1 MGCVVVRPARRL
13 FGQATLP
20 GDKSISHRYAIL
32 AALAEGT
39 TRLGQ
44 FSPCLD
50 CQSTL
55 ECLAALGIEI
65 EQEGE
70 SVAISGRGARRA
82 AVHVGADGRRLV
94 AAPADGP
101 HRDAA
106 AANGSRNRSQ
116 PG

>member
-70 SVAISGRGARRA
+70 SVAISGRGLHGLQAPQQWLDA
-82 AVHVGADGRRLV
+82 GNSGTTLRLLAGV
-94 AAPADGP
+94 LAG
-101 HRDAA
+101 
-106 AANGSRNRSQ
+106 
-116 PG
+116 